1 MIKRI
6 LLGLLSAAV
15 LLTAGCAAPAPESA
29 DVSDQRF
36 EAGQSSSGTTLRK
49 GLKDKMKKSEES

>member
-6 LLGLLSAAV
+6 LLGLLCAAV

-29 DVSDQRF
+29 DIPDQ
-36 EAGQSSSGTTLRK
+36 L
-49 GLKDKMKKSEES
+49 